1 MDLGKI
7 ATPEPAALKALA
19 HPVRLRILGMLRL
32 DGPATATSLAER
44 LRLNSGAT
52 SYHLRQLAQHGFVE
66 DDAERGNR
74 RERWWK
80 AVHSSTT
87 SRSSRDGT
95 PEHREASD
103 AFGQAVAVVHSEN
116 LQRAMEERPL
126 LPEPWRAAS
135 TLSDWELRLTPE
147 HAEQLKDAISELVTG
162 WPEDEPGTEGADLFT
177 VALHTFPYPGRV
189 VPEDPA

>member
-1 MDLGKI
+1 MDLGEI

-52 SYHLRQLAQHGFVE
+52 SYHLRQLAQHGFVV
-66 DDAERGNR
+66 DDSERGNR

-80 AVHSSTT
+80 AAHRTT
-87 SRSSRDGT
+87 NAERGRT
-95 PEHREASD
+95 PEQREAND
-103 AFGQAVAVVHSEN
+103 AFGQAVAVIHSEN

-126 LPEPWRAAS
+126 LPEAWRAAS
-135 TLSDWELRLTPE
+135 TLSDWELRLTAE
-147 HAEQLKDAISELVTG
+147 HAEQLKKAIDQLVTG
-162 WPEDEPGTEGADLFT
+162 WPEDDADTEGADIFT

>member
-7 ATPEPAALKALA
+7 ATPEPAALKALS

-44 LRLNSGAT
+44 LQLNSGAT

-66 DDAERGNR
+66 DDTERGNK
-74 RERWWK
+74 RERWWR
-80 AVHSSTT
+80 AAHSSTT
-87 SRSSRDGT
+87 TRGARGAT
-95 PEHREASD
+95 AEQREASD

-126 LPEPWRAAS
+126 LPEEWRAAS
-135 TLSDWELRLTPE
+135 TLSEWELRLTPQ
-147 HAEQLKDAISELVTG
+147 HAEQLKNAISELVMG
-162 WPEDEPGTEGADLFT
+162 WPEDEPAPGVELFAVT
-177 VALHTFPYPGRV
+177 LHAFPYPGRV
-189 VPEDPA
+189 VPEDPS